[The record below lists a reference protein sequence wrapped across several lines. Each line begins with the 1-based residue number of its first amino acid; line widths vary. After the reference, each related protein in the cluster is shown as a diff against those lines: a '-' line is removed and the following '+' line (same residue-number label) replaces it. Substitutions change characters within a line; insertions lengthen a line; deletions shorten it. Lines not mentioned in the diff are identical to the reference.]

1 MEREVC
7 SGRLWYPDCQAA
19 NSDLPQALPENFTD
33 AGESLLLLHDQ
44 VSPHCLV
51 ARLDIDDAHVALNP

>member
-7 SGRLWYPDCQAA
+7 GGRLWYPDCQAA

-33 AGESLLLLHDQ
+33 AGRSL
-44 VSPHCLV
+44 
-51 ARLDIDDAHVALNP
+51 RLSKVKRL